1 MRAASDDLAF
11 ARAAEA
17 VLGPFDRVRRGVL
30 RVLSPWLWPL
40 YVRRDARVGV
50 MGLAGVLVA
59 GVAVVGAPLWCL
71 LWAPLLLGVPH
82 LAADVRY
89 LVVRQGLHRR
99 AEFWFAVA
107 LPVALTWVWPR
118 APLALV
124 ALVGAAFIARASLAR
139 RLALALPASLALVA
153 VAWWEPR
160 ASLVLAH
167 AHNLVAVAFW
177 WGWARVHGRWGYAV
191 IAGVVAAV
199 LAIGLGVFDDLALRP
214 WALQPPV
221 PGFDLGAVVNELSP
235 VSPWLHPVGAVRW
248 ALAFALLQSVHYAM
262 WLRLIPDEDRARTG
276 PRGFVGSYRAFA
288 DDLGHPL
295 AWLFGAVA
303 LGAALWGLSDA
314 ATARVA
320 YLRLAFGHGYLELA
334 VAAIFALEGRRLRAD
349 DRLEAA

>member
-1 MRAASDDLAF
+1 VRVASVDLAF
-11 ARAAEA
+11 ARAAEV

-30 RVLSPWLWPL
+30 RALSPWVWPL

-59 GVAVVGAPLWCL
+59 LVTVVSAPLWCL

-99 AEFWFAVA
+99 AGFWLAVV
-107 LPVALTWVWPR
+107 LPVALAWVWPR
-118 APLALV
+118 APLALA
-124 ALVGAAFIARASLAR
+124 ALVGAAFVARTSRAR
-139 RLALALPASLALVA
+139 RLVLALPASLALVG

-160 ASLVLAH
+160 ASLILAH
-167 AHNLVAVAFW
+167 AHNVVAVAFW
-177 WGWARVHGRWGYAV
+177 WYWARGHGRWRHAV
-191 IAGVVAAV
+191 VAGVLAAV
-199 LAIGLGVFDDLALRP
+199 LAIGLGVFDGLALRP

-221 PGFDLGAVVNELSP
+221 AGFDLGAVVNELSP

-276 PRGFVGSYRAFA
+276 PRGFVGSYRALA
-288 DDLGHPL
+288 ADLGHP
-295 AWLFGAVA
+295 AVWLVGAVA
-303 LGAALWGLSDA
+303 LGALAWGLSDA
-314 ATARVA
+314 ATARMT

-334 VAAIFALEGRRLRAD
+334 VAALLVLEGRRLRAD
-349 DRLEAA
+349 DQPEAV